1 MQVKVEQLLARWFA
15 QLNLPKHSSPSWYRS
30 RLKEELGELR
40 SARTPLLKLSE
51 ASDVFFSSARAIHDG
66 HPTRRVPRTIAS
78 SHLLVY
84 AYMFA
89 KYSLRWQFY
98 RNAASLCGVVHRS
111 SICEV
116 VNPNKDHK
124 LLEVAQRHGIDPVK
138 FYTVGF
144 YLRKVWPLL
153 P

>member
-1 MQVKVEQLLARWFA
+1 MEQMFARWFA
-15 QLNLPKHSSPSWYRS
+15 LLNLPKHSSSSWYRS
-30 RLKEELGELR
+30 RLKEELEELR

-66 HPTRRVPRTIAS
+66 HPTRRIPRTIAS
-78 SHLLVY
+78 SHLSVY

-98 RNAASLCGVVHRS
+98 RNAAFLCGVPHCS

-138 FYTVGF
+138 FHNVAQ